1 MSEFKSEYNTH
12 HWKVD
17 FVSNLWILQLLAMLL
32 VNAVLIVG
40 FQVWFVYDLDRPE
53 EALAAYGDYE
63 ILDSEDDGKMFS
75 WLLASPDGEKV
86 ILTVE
91 EHILFR
97 QYRAMKPK
105 ALPEDGATRF
115 AGDAVQVHI
124 TVNQDSIRQ
133 YAVSNF
139 GLSLLRNM
147 PALPMVY
154 LLWGTVMISL
164 EVAAW
169 LLIRKLRGR

>member
-1 MSEFKSEYNTH
+1 MSEMAHGH
-12 HWKVD
+12 HQAD
-17 FVSNLWILQLLAMLL
+17 FLSGLYILQIIAMLL

-40 FQVWFVYDLDRPE
+40 FQVWFVYDLNSPE

-63 ILDSEDDGKMFS
+63 ILDSEDDGKMSS